1 MKLLLD
7 ETFYDVTRFNANE
20 LRLSYTTAY
29 TEDGV
34 DYIEASEIRM
44 ER

>member
-7 ETFYDVTRFNANE
+7 ETLYDVTRFNANE

-29 TEDGV
+29 IEDGI
-34 DYIEASEIRM
+34 DYVEASEIRM
-44 ER
+44 IR